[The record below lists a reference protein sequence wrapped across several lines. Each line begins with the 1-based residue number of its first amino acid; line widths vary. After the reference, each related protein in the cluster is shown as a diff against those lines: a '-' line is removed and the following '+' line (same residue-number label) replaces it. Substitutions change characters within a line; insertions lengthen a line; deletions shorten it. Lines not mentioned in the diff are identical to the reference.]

1 MLPHG
6 GNFYYASRVKPSALR
21 LEYLNFYVYLK
32 KKNKKNK
39 TCRKIYGKK
48 NKPMDNGLVKNGNG
62 VFGLPGKYLSFS
74 RLWHVKIM

>member
-32 KKNKKNK
+32 KKNK
-39 TCRKIYGKK
+39 TCRKIYEGKK
-48 NKPMDNGLVKNGNG
+48 INQWIMDL
-62 VFGLPGKYLSFS
+62 
-74 RLWHVKIM
+74 